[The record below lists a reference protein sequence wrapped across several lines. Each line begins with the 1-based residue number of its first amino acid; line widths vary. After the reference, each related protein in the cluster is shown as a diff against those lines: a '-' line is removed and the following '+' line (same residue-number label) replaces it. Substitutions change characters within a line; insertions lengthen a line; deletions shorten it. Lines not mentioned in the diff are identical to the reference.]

1 MNPRYW
7 MATRMATVALA
18 VAVLLTAGPAHAQM
32 RRPELVLGRK
42 NLPAEESVPAT
53 TVDRGRLRMQL
64 SAIHGTSRAALDA
77 ASADVPRLLR
87 EFIADAGETLFVR
100 RQAIKALAL
109 YPDGENLAFI
119 QSRVALASVPLARLY
134 LGALRSYAPT
144 MADPVEAIASEQ
156 LAHPDA
162 TVRHAALGLAK
173 SLPVTPRLRATLE
186 SRLQAEP
193 EPALRKDLHEL
204 LASPARR

>member
-1 MNPRYW
+1 MAAV
-7 MATRMATVALA
+7 MATAALWL
-18 VAVLLTAGPAHAQM
+18 VGPAHAQT

-42 NLPAEESVPAT
+42 TLPAEESMLAS
-53 TVDRGRLRMQL
+53 TVDRDRIRTYL
-64 SAIHGTSRAALDA
+64 SAVHGTTRAALDA

-87 EFIADAGETLFVR
+87 EFIVDPGEPLFVR
-100 RQAIKALAL
+100 RQAIKALEL

-119 QSRVALASVPLARLY
+119 QARVPLAEVPLARLY
-134 LGALRSYAPT
+134 LVALRSYAPT
-144 MADPVEAIASEQ
+144 MAATVEAIATEQ

-162 TVRHAALGLAK
+162 TVRHAALGLAR
-173 SLPVTPRLRATLE
+173 SLPVTTRLRATLE

-204 LASPARR
+204 LSAPARR